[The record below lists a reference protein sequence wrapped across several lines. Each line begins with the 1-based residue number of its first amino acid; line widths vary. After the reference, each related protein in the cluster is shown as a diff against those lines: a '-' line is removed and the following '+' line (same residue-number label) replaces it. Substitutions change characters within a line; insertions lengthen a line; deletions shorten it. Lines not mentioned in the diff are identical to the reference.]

1 MDAFALS
8 FAYGILNIR
17 KKLALITSIIVG
29 IFHFIM
35 PLLGNLFGNYIFENV
50 SISPKYVMFI
60 VFFILSI
67 NMFLSF
73 FEKDKRLINLNVIGV
88 ILFAF
93 SVSLDSFSVGLG
105 LSYLSDNIILSSLIF
120 CIISATITNLG
131 FVLGKKISDKYGKYP
146 SFIGAIILFLYSI
159 HLIF

>member
-1 MDAFALS
+1 
-8 FAYGILNIR
+8 
-17 KKLALITSIIVG
+17 
-29 IFHFIM
+29 
-35 PLLGNLFGNYIFENV
+35 
-50 SISPKYVMFI
+50 MFI

-146 SFIGAIILFLYSI
+146 SLIGSIILFLYFI

>member
-73 FEKDKRLINLNVIGV
+73 FEK
-88 ILFAF
+88 
-93 SVSLDSFSVGLG
+93 
-105 LSYLSDNIILSSLIF
+105 SS
-120 CIISATITNLG
+120 
-131 FVLGKKISDKYGKYP
+131 
-146 SFIGAIILFLYSI
+146 
-159 HLIF
+159 